1 MDILFVSNWS
11 APNIVGANYASSGVQ
26 LELSNRKLNIGVLSS
41 FVGHHP
47 AENNT
52 KDLIVGGHR
61 LVELKSN
68 SMAYLMPSLP
78 AGWSARH
85 IHSAD
90 WNEAV
95 QWGVALLKKY
105 NPKIIHIQQWQN
117 FWWMAEAANK
127 CSIPYN
133 YTPYDFGLIC
143 ARTVLIK
150 SDGSKCD
157 GPINDAIC
165 KKCIYDGRGRVGKLN
180 ENLVKVP
187 IFRRILKLLSQYSPW
202 LKLHERGIV
211 VDPIHIRLKSDRER
225 LYRLLT
231 NLDYLIVNSNFSKNI
246 FSSKAKI
253 NNVVSIPWFHNLIV
267 SNSKKTKLSKLTR
280 IGFISRISPEK
291 GFEILVEAIIVV
303 NRIRDIHIK
312 LVVAGDLSSEYAAQL
327 KEKYTNLDIEWMGW
341 VDNKILPEVYKQVDM
356 IVVPSISYD
365 NGPITIMEAIATN
378 TPVIVSNN
386 ETLMTY
392 LKNIKTEHIFESGPS
407 DSLAKLILKY
417 AREPKM
423 INDYISEMPEPV
435 TVEMY
440 VDQLIQ
446 TYHLI

>member
-26 LELSNRKLNIGVLSS
+26 LELSKRKLNIGVLSS
-41 FVGHHP
+41 FVGHDP

-52 KDLIVGGHR
+52 KDLIVGGYS
-61 LVELKSN
+61 LVELKSH
-68 SMAYLMPSLP
+68 SMTYLMPSLP

-95 QWGVALLKKY
+95 QWGVALLQKY

-157 GPINDAIC
+157 GPINDATC
-165 KKCIYDGRGRVGKLN
+165 QKCIYGGRGRVGKLN

-187 IFRRILKLLSQYSPW
+187 IFRSILKLLLQYFPW
-202 LKLHERGIV
+202 LRLHERGVV

-253 NNVVSIPWFHNLIV
+253 NKVVSIPWFHNLIV
-267 SNSKKTKLSKLTR
+267 SNSNKTKPSKLTR
-280 IGFISRISPEK
+280 IGFIGRISPEK
-291 GFEILVEAIIVV
+291 GLEILLEAIIAV
-303 NRIRDIHIK
+303 NRIQDIHIK
-312 LVVAGDLSSEYAAQL
+312 LVVAGDLSSEHAAQL
-327 KEKYTNLDIEWMGW
+327 KEKYKNLDIEWMGW
-341 VDNKILPEVYKQVDM
+341 VDNKILPEVYKQVDLV
-356 IVVPSISYD
+356 VVPSISYD

-378 TPVIVSNN
+378 TPVIVANN

-392 LKNIKTEHIFESGPS
+392 LKNIKTEHTFESGSS

-417 AREPKM
+417 AKEPKM
-423 INDYISEMPEPV
+423 INGYISEMPEPV

-446 TYHLI
+446 TYHHI